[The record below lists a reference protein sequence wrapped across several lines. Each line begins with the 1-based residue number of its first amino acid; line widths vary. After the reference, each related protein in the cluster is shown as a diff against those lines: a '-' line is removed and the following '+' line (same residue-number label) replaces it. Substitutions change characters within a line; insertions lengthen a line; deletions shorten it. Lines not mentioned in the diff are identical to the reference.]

1 MDFKPIVQGFTLDS
15 ISKVAFGLETKT
27 YRGENQEFA
36 QIAKDVVDQFTVDS
50 WAKTMFFNLFN
61 HFPEVFANMGFW
73 PESAVKIRKMTE
85 DVISE
90 RDSKNITV
98 GDFVDRLRE
107 FRAVAQAPITNGM
120 ISAQGMVFLTAGF
133 ETTANTI
140 GSMICLIA
148 NHPDIQERIVNEI
161 NDHIGSDEI
170 THENIKLLDYLE
182 ACIMETLRLCPPI
195 VEHQRSCTNDTVV
208 NGIKIKKGTKI
219 QMPIY
224 ASHYCPDFYPE
235 PEKYKPERFLKE
247 NSDQII
253 PFTWRPFGAG
263 NRNCIG
269 QRFAIMEIKIF
280 MAKFLTKYKLIP
292 TKDTRFKYFP
302 SGFLLAYPEMVAK
315 IEDRV

>member
-1 MDFKPIVQGFTLDS
+1 
-15 ISKVAFGLETKT
+15 
-27 YRGENQEFA
+27 
-36 QIAKDVVDQFTVDS
+36 
-50 WAKTMFFNLFN
+50 
-61 HFPEVFANMGFW
+61 
-73 PESAVKIRKMTE
+73 
-85 DVISE
+85 
-90 RDSKNITV
+90 
-98 GDFVDRLRE
+98 
-107 FRAVAQAPITNGM
+107 
-120 ISAQGMVFLTAGF
+120 MVFLTAGF
-133 ETTANTI
+133 DTTANTI

-182 ACIMETLRLCPPI
+182 ACIMETQRLYPPV
-195 VEHQRSCTNDTVV
+195 VEHFRSCTNDTVV

-235 PEKYKPERFLKE
+235 PEKFKPERFLKE

-280 MAKFLTKYKLIP
+280 MAKLLAKHKFIP
-292 TKDTRFKYFP
+292 TKDTRFKFFP
-302 SGFLLAYPEMVAK
+302 GLFLLAYPEMIAK